1 VYVVVLVVAL
11 AVVVAT
17 YLTWLA
23 MRIDRLGSR
32 VRGARAALDVQ
43 LERRADAAREAAE
56 RAGPEAAPVRE
67 AAMAALTAPGSER
80 EAAESGLTRALRAT
94 TLVAPATP
102 RADEPQADGP
112 RTDKP
117 QADGPRTDG
126 PQTDEL
132 RTEVARVAMARQ
144 FHNDAVRDLRTLRG
158 RWLVRYLH
166 LGGRSPLPG
175 YFEIDDDVTLPVAT
189 YSGAAPGA
197 GPVPGPGSAQ
207 ARPGQPSHT

>member
-11 AVVVAT
+11 AVLIAT

-32 VRGARAALDVQ
+32 VRGTRTALDVQ

-56 RAGPEAAPVRE
+56 RAGAAAAPVRE
-67 AAMAALTAPGSER
+67 AALAALAAPGPEQ
-80 EAAESGLTRALRAT
+80 EAAESGLTRALRT
-94 TLVAPATP
+94 TPMAP
-102 RADEPQADGP
+102 G
-112 RTDKP
+112 
-117 QADGPRTDG
+117 
-126 PQTDEL
+126 DEL
-132 RTEVARVAMARQ
+132 GAEVGRVSMARQ
-144 FHNDAVRDLRTLRG
+144 FHNDAVRDLRALRG

-175 YFEIDDDVTLPVAT
+175 YFEIDDDVTLPAAT
-189 YSGAAPGA
+189 YSGSGPGA
-197 GPVPGPGSAQ
+197 GPVPGSGSAE